1 MRFGLLVW
9 ATGPR
14 LDMMDEGV
22 CAMNQNILRQHL
34 AEAERHVA
42 RGVVHLAQQ
51 EALIAELE

>member
-1 MRFGLLVW
+1 
-9 ATGPR
+9 
-14 LDMMDEGV
+14 
-22 CAMNQNILRQHL
+22 MNQNILRQHL